1 MFRTDTKKLYEEVT
15 RGYNQLKSAKN
26 SEERMALANYIGNL
40 YIAISSVQDSDV
52 FIKEKTIFG
61 SHKNYQKFVKK
72 LDIYEVKMLENL
84 VSQQDFHREYL
95 RDIIMGVEDNFSRL
109 KEEEMSK
116 TTIIS
121 KEECYAIFHDFMK
134 SINQDNMFDK
144 FYKEGRIYSSKV
156 DEKNGSLGNTEYNP
170 ISGETNIFIRNF
182 KYDVHSMF
190 TLAHEFGHVYD
201 LSRFNESV
209 ENFNKYFYQ
218 SFYGEVFSRLFER
231 LFVQYLIK
239 NNILLNESKDMLF
252 EMELINHGYALG
264 SYILSLLDS
273 QYLLSGSYQYFSKD
287 KIFDLVQDKFI
298 DTNYIKEFIKG
309 STYFDVM
316 EDFRYAYGD
325 IVSMFLKVQI
335 DNYGFD
341 NDLIDEFF
349 EIRSGLFDSDF
360 IDRNN
365 FNANRYKVLHRKES
379 KMTKK

>member
-201 LSRFNESV
+201 FNEHKV
-209 ENFNKYFYQ
+209 DAKTFNKSMLQ
-218 SFYGEVFSRLFER
+218 SFNGEVFSCLFER
-231 LFVQYLIK
+231 LFLDFLNN
-239 NNILLNESKDMLF
+239 NNILEDDF
-252 EMELINHGYALG
+252 ERIKINTMKVNYNYLVS
-264 SYILSLLDS
+264 SYILSLLKDS
-273 QYLLSGSYQYFSKD
+273 YLENLDFTYMSNEEIYYIVKNKL
-287 KIFDLVQDKFI
+287 KIDFDSIIEYMLPFDLAENNAYAF
-298 DTNYIKEFIKG
+298 G
-309 STYFDVM
+309 DV
-316 EDFRYAYGD
+316 F
-325 IVSMFLKVQI
+325 SMFLFDRIKKEGFNNELVSKFINERYRMFNKDFII
-335 DNYGFD
+335 DNGLSSD
-341 NDLIDEFF
+341 NYLELYKKELKLI
-349 EIRSGLFDSDF
+349 
-360 IDRNN
+360 
-365 FNANRYKVLHRKES
+365 
-379 KMTKK
+379 KK